1 MTRQLYSPAN
11 IWHQIKPAVVSQKRS
26 LIIGILSLAVLGLS
40 QASFLLLVK
49 SFLKAL
55 FSPGTSATIPV
66 GDLLPPDLIKLTPFA
81 TDYPVAYSDLA
92 VAVPVAII
100 FVGLLMSL
108 ALYFYQF
115 HQQSI
120 SMFVAKFLREQV
132 FSRIISLEFSAISAR
147 SPGSW
152 MSLVMNDI
160 LFLQNRFSDLLTAL
174 FKDSVII
181 LSCFAVLFYTH
192 APTAFILA
200 LAAPFIAFFMGR
212 TGKRIAKYSE
222 KFQRELSSISAITL
236 SVRERFDFIRAQHGE
251 RRELDWFSRHNDN
264 YYRMVKK
271 SILVR
276 SAFAPMMELIG
287 VLIFAGLVWGI
298 GSGWWQNVT
307 PDLVMQFI
315 FATGI
320 MLRPLREVGEQV
332 ARLQETMGAMSGCME
347 LLETP
352 AIANHKP
359 DRVYG
364 LSPAAGSSSATLA
377 LAKVAAGYQGKTVFS
392 GKELQLVPGK
402 TIAVIGASGAGK
414 STLIKTLAGL
424 LPPIEWQANQSWD
437 NFTMQTSL
445 VSQEPFLFA
454 DTLRTNL
461 TYGSTGSDLSDEAI
475 FAVLKKVRIFDQ
487 IQKSEQGL
495 DTHFRALGSNLSGGQ
510 IQRLVLAR
518 ALIRN
523 KRHLLLDEATSA
535 LDSVTEQEITE
546 LLIQMCKSEG
556 MSLFAITHRLEWL
569 SLYDEVWYLEAGSV
583 ALRGAHKDLLK
594 FESYVTFISP
604 AKEPGEGTS

>member
-11 IWHQIKPAVVSQKRS
+11 IWHQIKPAVISQKKS
-26 LIIGILSLAVLGLS
+26 LLIGICSLAVLGLS
-40 QASFLLLVK
+40 QAGFLLLVK

-55 FSPGTSATIPV
+55 FSPGMSSTIPI
-66 GDLLPPDLIKLTPFA
+66 GELLPPEVIRRTPFA
-81 TDYPVAYSDLA
+81 LDYPVAYSDLA
-92 VAVPVAII
+92 VAVPCAII
-100 FVGLLMSL
+100 FAGLLMSL

-120 SMFVAKFLREQV
+120 SMFVAKYLREKV
-132 FSRIISLEFSAISAR
+132 FSRIMTLEFSAISAR

-174 FKDSVII
+174 FKDSVVI
-181 LSCFAVLFYTH
+181 LSCLAVLFCTH

-236 SVRERFDFIRAQHGE
+236 SLRERFEFIRAQRGE
-251 RRELDWFSRHNDN
+251 HRELDWFNKHNDN

-276 SAFAPMMELIG
+276 SAFAPLMELIG
-287 VLIFAGLVWGI
+287 VSIFAGLVLGI

-315 FATGI
+315 FATGL

-332 ARLQETMGAMSGCME
+332 ARLQETMGAMAGCME
-347 LLETP
+347 ILENREPTDRLSGIE
-352 AIANHKP
+352 IAAESPNEDLFL
-359 DRVYG
+359 DRIV
-364 LSPAAGSSSATLA
+364 
-377 LAKVAAGYQGKTVFS
+377 AGYQGKSVFS
-392 GKELQLVPGK
+392 GKDLKLGPGK

-424 LPPIEWQANQSWD
+424 LPPIDWQANQLWTS
-437 NFTMQTSL
+437 FTSQTSL

-461 TYGSTGSDLSDEAI
+461 TYGSNDRNFSDEAI
-475 FAVLKKVRIFDQ
+475 LTVLEKVRILDHVN
-487 IQKSEQGL
+487 KSERGL
-495 DTHFRALGSNLSGGQ
+495 DTHFRALGTNLSGGQ

-518 ALIRN
+518 ALIRS
-523 KRHLLLDEATSA
+523 KKHLLLDEATSA
-535 LDSVTEQEITE
+535 IDSATEQEITE
-546 LLIQMCKSEG
+546 LLIRMCKSEG
-556 MSLFAITHRLEWL
+556 LSLFAITHRLEWL
-569 SLYDEVWYLEAGSV
+569 SLYDEIWYLESGSV
-583 ALRGAHKDLLK
+583 LAKGSHRELLN
-594 FESYVTFISP
+594 FAPYATFTST
-604 AKEPGEGTS
+604 AKGVAT

>member
-1 MTRQLYSPAN
+1 MTRQFNSLAS
-11 IWHQIKPAVVSQKRS
+11 IWHQIKPAVISQKKS
-26 LIIGILSLAVLGLS
+26 LAVGFLSLAVLGLS

-55 FSPGTSATIPV
+55 FSPGTSPTIPI
-66 GDLLPPDLIKLTPFA
+66 GDLIPADVIKYTPFPL
-81 TDYPVAYSDLA
+81 DHPVAYSELA
-92 VAVPVAII
+92 VAVPLAII
-100 FVGLLMSL
+100 AVGLLMSL
-108 ALYFYQF
+108 ALYYYQF

-120 SMFVAKFLREQV
+120 SMFVAKFLRERV
-132 FSRIISLEFSAISAR
+132 FSRIINQDFTAISSR
-147 SPGSW
+147 SAGSW

-174 FKDSVII
+174 FKDSVVI

-212 TGKRIAKYSE
+212 TGKRIAKFSE
-222 KFQRELSSISAITL
+222 KFQRELSSISAVTL
-236 SVRERFDFIRAQHGE
+236 NLRERFDFIRAQHGE
-251 RRELDWFSRHNDN
+251 QRELDWFNTHNDN

-287 VLIFAGLVWGI
+287 ILIFAGLVWGI
-298 GSGWWQNVT
+298 GSGWWEHVT
-307 PDLVMQFI
+307 PELVLQFI

-332 ARLQETMGAMSGCME
+332 ARLQETIGAMSGCME
-347 LLETP
+347 LLDSP
-352 AIANHKP
+352 SFAA
-359 DRVYG
+359 R
-364 LSPAAGSSSATLA
+364 LPAAVCKASAATLA
-377 LAKVAAGYQGKTVFS
+377 VSRIDVGYRGKTVFS
-392 GKELQLVPGK
+392 GSDFKLVPGK
-402 TIAVIGASGAGK
+402 TIAVIGASGSGK

-424 LPPIEWQANQSWD
+424 LPPIVWQANQDWD
-437 NFTMQTSL
+437 SFTSQTSL

-461 TYGSTGSDLSDEAI
+461 IYGSSGEHLSDELI
-475 FAVLKKVRIFDQ
+475 FDALKKVYIFDQ
-487 IQKSEQGL
+487 IRKSAEGL
-495 DTHFRALGSNLSGGQ
+495 DTHFRSLGSNLSGGQ

-523 KRHLLLDEATSA
+523 KKHLLLDEATSA
-535 LDSVTEQEITE
+535 VDAATEKEITK
-546 LLIQMCKSEG
+546 LLIDMCKKEG
-556 MSLFAITHRLEWL
+556 VGLFAVTHRLEWL
-569 SLYDEVWYLEAGSV
+569 PLYDEVCYLEFGKVIA
-583 ALRGAHKDLLK
+583 RGAHIDLMKLDAYAK
-594 FESYVTFISP
+594 FVSP
-604 AKEPGEGTS
+604 AKEASS